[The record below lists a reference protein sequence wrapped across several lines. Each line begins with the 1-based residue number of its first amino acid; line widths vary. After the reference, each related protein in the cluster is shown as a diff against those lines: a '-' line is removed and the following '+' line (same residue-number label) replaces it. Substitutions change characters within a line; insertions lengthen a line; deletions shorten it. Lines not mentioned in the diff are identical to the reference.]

1 MVDYMKVEINL
12 RIILLTL
19 LICIVYKIDIYVI
32 FFISI
37 LLHEMFHA
45 IFGILLGLKIKKI
58 KINPL
63 GFNIEF
69 MSFKEKYRIGKKIVI
84 YLVGPLFNLIVAL
97 IFFMLN
103 INEDLK
109 INIVYTNLVLGIFNM
124 LPILPL
130 DGGKILK
137 EICNVFLGFKN
148 SNVYVLLLS
157 KIILIIISVSYSIL
171 IFKVKN
177 IFIFVVIVYLWYL
190 YYLEEKKLST
200 VIKVYK
206 ILERVEI

>member
-1 MVDYMKVEINL
+1 MKIEVNL
-12 RIILLTL
+12 RIILLVFLT
-19 LICIVYKIDIYVI
+19 CIVYKMDIYVI

-37 LLHEMFHA
+37 LLHEFCHA
-45 IFGILLGLKIKKI
+45 ILGIALGLKIKKI
-58 KINPL
+58 RINPL

-69 MSFKEKYRIGKKIVI
+69 MSFKEKYRISKKIIV
-84 YLVGPLFNLIVAL
+84 YLAGPLFNLAVAF
-97 IFFMLN
+97 IFYILN
-103 INEDLK
+103 INVDLK

-137 EICNVFLGFKN
+137 EICNMFLGFKN

-177 IFIFVVIVYLWYL
+177 IFIFMVIVYLWYL

-206 ILERVEI
+206 ILDRAEI

>member
-1 MVDYMKVEINL
+1 MKIEVNL
-12 RIILLTL
+12 RIILLVFLT
-19 LICIVYKIDIYVI
+19 CIVYKMDIYVI

-37 LLHEMFHA
+37 LLHELFHA
-45 IFGILLGLKIKKI
+45 IFGIALGLKIKKI
-58 KINPL
+58 RINPL

-69 MSFKEKYRIGKKIVI
+69 MSFKEKNRISKKIII
-84 YLVGPLFNLIVAL
+84 YLAGPLFNFVIAL
-97 IFFMLN
+97 IFYMLN
-103 INEDLK
+103 IDNDLK
-109 INIVYTNLVLGIFNM
+109 VNIVYTNLVLGIFNL

-130 DGGKILK
+130 DGGKMLK
-137 EICNVFLGFKN
+137 EICNKFLGFKN

-157 KIILIIISVSYSIL
+157 KVILIIISVCYSIL

-177 IFIFVVIVYLWYL
+177 IFVFLVIIYLWYL

-206 ILERVEI
+206 ILEKVEI